1 MQPMKADLHVHS
13 RFSTRPSYWVLQK
26 LGCAESYIDPV
37 SIYDYAR
44 RKGMRFVTITDHNTI
59 KGSLE
64 IAHLPDTFIS
74 EEVTTYFPDTGCKI
88 HVLALNITEAQH
100 ADIARLRENIYD
112 LIPYLKEKSILHI
125 VAHPLFAVNDRMTA
139 DHFEQLLLM
148 FKHFELNGTRDGYQ
162 NDILT
167 DILSRLT
174 PESIEQLANKHDLAP
189 VGDKPWQKNLTAGSD
204 DHSGFHVASSYT
216 LVEAE
221 GDLNDFL
228 AAIENRKNCVCGN
241 ASHPRVLA
249 HTLYSIAYQFYNTKF
264 GINQLKDS
272 DSFFGFVDK
281 ILHLPGHKSDAVTDR
296 IKVAKPTGDTADNG
310 LGNQSKFLSN
320 FCLQTARDVLQRV
333 PAFARIT
340 SNDFFAA
347 HEKVSMCYRFV
358 DQAADEI
365 LARLCNTT
373 MEKLSSGNIF
383 DVFQMIGGGGALYA
397 MLSPYFVAYSTF
409 TKDRLFCRKMQAQMR
424 SDSKTIKKPLRIGHF
439 TDTLYDINGVA
450 KTLRQQGE
458 IAAQLNKHLTLITCG
473 PSENHYGFQAFEP
486 IDTFEMPEYPEIR
499 LFYPPL
505 LKILD
510 YCYEQEFNR
519 IHIAT
524 PGPVGLAAL
533 AIANILQLPT
543 YGTYHT
549 ALPQYVA
556 QLTEDSGLGDLMWK
570 YMIWFYDQLDV
581 IMVPSRATGDELVE
595 RGLSRDKI
603 RFYPRGVD
611 TGTYTPQKRN
621 GFYKTN
627 FDLDDNVQKLLY
639 VGRVSQEKNMHQLVN
654 IFNAVSDAFPGVHLI
669 VVGDGP
675 YMAEMKAA
683 LAGRP
688 VVFTG
693 YLEGDDLSEAYAG
706 SDIFIFPS
714 TTDTFGNVVL
724 EAQASGVP
732 VIVTDKGGPGENVI
746 DQETGFIVPADDIS
760 AFIARINELLLDPD
774 KLAAMKHNARQ
785 YMETRSF
792 EAAFNTMWDM
802 YREPLARLNS
812 AKAHFFD

>member
-13 RFSTRPSYWVLQK
+13 KFSTRPSYWVLQK

-37 SIYDYAR
+37 SIYEYAR
-44 RKGMRFVTITDHNTI
+44 RKGMSFVTITDHNTI
-59 KGSLE
+59 DGSLE
-64 IAHLPDTFIS
+64 IAHLPGAFIS
-74 EEVTTYFPDTGCKI
+74 EEVTTYFPDNGCKI
-88 HVLALNITEAQH
+88 HVLALNITEDQH
-100 ADIARLRENIYD
+100 ADISRLRKNIYD
-112 LIPYLKEKSILHI
+112 LVPYLNEQSILHV
-125 VAHPLFAVNDRMTA
+125 VAHPLFAVNDRMTV

-148 FKHFELNGTRDGYQ
+148 FRHFELNGTRDGYQ

-167 DILSRLT
+167 DIISRLT
-174 PESIEQLANKHDLAP
+174 PGHMDWLANKHDMAP
-189 VGDKPWQKNLTAGSD
+189 VGDTPWQKNLTAGSD
-204 DHSGFHVASSYT
+204 DHSGFHIASSYT

-221 GDLNDFL
+221 GELTDFL
-228 AAIENRKNCVCGN
+228 AAIENQKNCVCGN
-241 ASHPRVLA
+241 ASHPRLLA
-249 HTLYSIAYQFYNTKF
+249 HTLYSIAYQFYNSKF
-264 GINQLKDS
+264 GFDRLKDS
-272 DSFFGFVDK
+272 DSFFTFVDK
-281 ILHLPGHKSDAVTDR
+281 VLHLPGHKTTPNAAETET
-296 IKVAKPTGDTADNG
+296 KKPSGKPDSG
-310 LGNQSKFLSN
+310 LGSQSRFLSN
-320 FCLQTARDVLQRV
+320 FCLQTARDVLQQV
-333 PAFARIT
+333 PEFARIT
-340 SNDFFAA
+340 SSDFFAA

-397 MLSPYFVAYSTF
+397 MLSPYFIAYSTF
-409 TKDRLFCRKMQAQMR
+409 TKDRLFCKKIQAQIR
-424 SDSKTIKKPLRIGHF
+424 PDSNTIKKPLRIGHF

-450 KTLRQQGE
+450 KTLRQQSE

-473 PSENHYGFQAFEP
+473 PAEDHYGFQTFEP
-486 IDTFEMPEYPEIR
+486 IDTFQVPEYPEIQ

-505 LKILD
+505 LKMLD

-524 PGPVGLAAL
+524 PGAVGLAAL

-549 ALPQYVA
+549 QLPQYVA
-556 QLTEDSGLGDLMWK
+556 QLTEDSGLADLVWK

-581 IMVPSRATGDELVE
+581 VMVPSKATGDELAE
-595 RGLSRDKI
+595 RGINPDKI

-611 TGTYTPQKRN
+611 TEIYTPRKRN
-621 GFYKTN
+621 GFYQSN
-627 FDLDDNVQKLLY
+627 FGLGDTILKLLY
-639 VGRVSQEKNMHQLVN
+639 VGRVSKEKNMHQLVE
-654 IFNAVSDAFPGVHLI
+654 IFNAISDAFPGVHLI
-669 VVGDGP
+669 IVGDGP

-683 LAGRP
+683 LSGRP

-693 YLEGDDLSEAYAG
+693 YLEGEDLSEAYAG
-706 SDIFIFPS
+706 SDLFVFPS

-724 EAQASGVP
+724 EAQASGLP
-732 VIVTDKGGPGENVI
+732 VIVTDQGGPSENMI
-746 DQETGFIVPADDIS
+746 DKETGFVVPADDTA
-760 AFIARINELLLDPD
+760 AFIQRITELLLDPD
-774 KLAAMKHNARQ
+774 RLATMKHNARQ
-785 YMETRSF
+785 YMESRSF

-802 YREPLARLNS
+802 YREPLTGLNG